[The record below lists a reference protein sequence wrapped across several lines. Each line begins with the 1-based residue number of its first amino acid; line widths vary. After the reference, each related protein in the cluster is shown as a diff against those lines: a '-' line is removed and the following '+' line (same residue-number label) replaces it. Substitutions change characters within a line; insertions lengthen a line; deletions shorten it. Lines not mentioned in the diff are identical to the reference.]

1 MQYYAIFQLLYGYIL
16 NGSIVNFDI
25 LNRLFNIV
33 NIILS
38 KYNILSLAV
47 RYFYRIE
54 IIDVNMC

>member
-16 NGSIVNFDI
+16 NGLIVNFVI